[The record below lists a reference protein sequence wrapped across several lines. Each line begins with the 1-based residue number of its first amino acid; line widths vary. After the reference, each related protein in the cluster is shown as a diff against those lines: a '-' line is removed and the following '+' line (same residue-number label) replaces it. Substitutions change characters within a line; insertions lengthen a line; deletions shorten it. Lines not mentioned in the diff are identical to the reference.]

1 MPSTN
6 KRLRFSFYIIARK
19 SSGISGLSFQVDLQ
33 NQIEKNFTYKLQ
45 NSTAVDVI
53 MLYIGKVDQKSA
65 AAAVSDL
72 FSYPDAAVPH
82 HVYKTRGHHKP
93 YYRTTVLVREH
104 TLLLWYS
111 YHLLVTLYLPYILYH
126 IAKEFYKCI
135 NSFIHSS

>member
-82 HVYKTRGHHKP
+82 HVLQNTWTP
-93 YYRTTVLVREH
+93 QTVLPY
-104 TLLLWYS
+104 LLESILCYS
-111 YHLLVTLYLPYILYH
+111 GIVTISWLPCTFPIYYI
-126 IAKEFYKCI
+126 I
-135 NSFIHSS
+135 